1 MDAPTQLPLDEIE
14 REVRMAVYAMSSAA
28 TAVLERQA
36 LAKSHVA
43 LGDHAAAVSAMNQAK
58 IYLVAIQNLA
68 GRLMAHSGRSSIE
81 GVISATKEALS
92 ATGAPLD
99 RDWLAEAKMRFSG
112 PMSAH
117 EPMGIGL
124 LGELIQCA
132 QSTLEVRL
140 SVTKE
145 PPQEAG

>member
-1 MDAPTQLPLDEIE
+1 MDTPTQPPLDETE

-28 TAVLERQA
+28 TAALERQA
-36 LAKSHVA
+36 LAKSNLA
-43 LGDHAAAVSAMNQAK
+43 FGDHAAAVAALNQAK

-68 GRLMAHSGRSSIE
+68 GRLMAPSGRSIE
-81 GVISATKEALS
+81 GVISTAKDALS

-99 RDWLAEAKMRFSG
+99 RDWLAESKMRFSG

-124 LGELIQCA
+124 LGELIQSA

-140 SVTKE
+140 SASKE